1 MRASDNNCSLTLTC
15 PVDATKDSGGAA
27 LCTWLAGSGR
37 AALTAKVPEHQACT
51 MQYGGAELATVTGT
65 IDGTR
70 VDARFSRVNGCEIAR
85 YDDAA
90 RLWGGSRAAGSDEPQ
105 EISDPPEAFH

>member
-1 MRASDNNCSLTLTC
+1 
-15 PVDATKDSGGAA
+15 
-27 LCTWLAGSGR
+27 
-37 AALTAKVPEHQACT
+37 